1 MSIGGDTKGCGMSFR
16 PSTGMGETKISLLL
30 LDETLT
36 TGLVCSTL
44 LFLLFLACLG
54 VFGGGVAVVDAAT
67 KLFLR
72 SDDGWPLEML
82 SFGQAN

>member
-16 PSTGMGETKISLLL
+16 PSKGMGETKISLLL
-30 LDETLT
+30 LDEALT

-54 VFGGGVAVVDAAT
+54 VLGAVVVDVVT
-67 KLFLR
+67 MLFLR